1 MKKIILLVLLIIGCS
16 TKKITYK
23 MTYNDD
29 EYIRVKYI
37 EATCPK
43 IGDVSFISDNRYE
56 VIACEEAR

>member
-1 MKKIILLVLLIIGCS
+1 
-16 TKKITYK
+16 